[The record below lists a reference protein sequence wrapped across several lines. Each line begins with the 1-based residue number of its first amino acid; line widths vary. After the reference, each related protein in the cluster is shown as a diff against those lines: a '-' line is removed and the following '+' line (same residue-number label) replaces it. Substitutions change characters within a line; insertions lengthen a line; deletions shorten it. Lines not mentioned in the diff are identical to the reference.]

1 MTLAKYIWVG
11 FSTLWIFV
19 CKLNIDESIIVS
31 TTSLTDGFDYLLDF
45 WSSLTETSGD
55 DSPDE
60 PASNIISGIG
70 LRLLK

>member
-1 MTLAKYIWVG
+1 
-11 FSTLWIFV
+11 
-19 CKLNIDESIIVS
+19 VS